1 MSVSTDVKIVDNVL
15 VKMLHAEFIG
25 DRISG
30 HAHTFD
36 HITLLAKGRVIMRAK
51 GEEKEHS
58 APKLIVTPKG
68 VVHEFEALE
77 PDCLL
82 CCVHAIRDG
91 DTEEDIASPN
101 LPANEAYQLMQE
113 FPLIQKVEDHPWM
126 NQ

>member
-1 MSVSTDVKIVDNVL
+1 MSVSTDVNIVDNVM
-15 VKMLHAEFIG
+15 VKMLYAEFVG

-51 GEEKEHS
+51 GQEKEHI

-68 VVHEFEALE
+68 IVHEFEALE

-91 DTEEDIASPN
+91 DTDADIAPPN
-101 LPANEAYQLMQE
+101 ISESEARELMRQ
-113 FPLIQKVEDHPWM
+113 FPLVQTT
-126 NQ
+126 